1 VRAFAILRVG
11 VGLTICI
18 GALFVTAHKAD
29 TRLWLVL
36 VAAVWLP
43 LAIVLLILNFRTR
56 SRAVLLVGAV
66 SDLVMLAVAQA
77 LLHQGISFTSG
88 YPIIAAFAVYT
99 CPEVPTWTLGAL
111 TLALS
116 LSVQS
121 QLPKNQ
127 RFTPGQFGLFAALV
141 VGVLLIVER
150 ATTRSRGAE
159 RRFVQAKTRA
169 DVVLDAVG
177 SAVVVTDSAS
187 RVLTANPAADRV
199 LEGEH
204 PLQGQLCRDVLRLH
218 IGERRLDCRDGCQL
232 LALGRSEAAHTRAD
246 EFQQGDEAATD
257 HDFEAWRPGRD
268 GERQPLLVSASPLPT
283 VDGPDDEVVH
293 SIRDISRLKQADE
306 AKTLFLATASH
317 ELKTPLTVING
328 YAKTLTTRSLPPE
341 KQREA
346 LAAIRRRGE
355 ELARVVDRL
364 LLSSRIEAGRAE
376 VSRSEVDLIP
386 LVYERAAELGE
397 ATDRQFEVDLPDD
410 LPSVFGDP
418 SAVTTVVDHLL
429 DNAVKY
435 SPGGEPV
442 VVRGGREAGDTGN
455 VVLEITDA
463 GVGMDPETLR
473 HCFEK
478 FWQADASGTRR
489 FGGTGI
495 GLYIVRSLTEAMGGT
510 VSVRSELG
518 HGTTFSLR
526 LHAADASPAIPSPTP
541 VEPAAGQVRR
551 RSRLP
556 RLGRSTEAGP
566 EPVSREG

>member
-1 VRAFAILRVG
+1 
-11 VGLTICI
+11 
-18 GALFVTAHKAD
+18 
-29 TRLWLVL
+29 
-36 VAAVWLP
+36 
-43 LAIVLLILNFRTR
+43 
-56 SRAVLLVGAV
+56 
-66 SDLVMLAVAQA
+66 
-77 LLHQGISFTSG
+77 
-88 YPIIAAFAVYT
+88 
-99 CPEVPTWTLGAL
+99 
-111 TLALS
+111 
-116 LSVQS
+116 
-121 QLPKNQ
+121 
-127 RFTPGQFGLFAALV
+127 
-141 VGVLLIVER
+141 
-150 ATTRSRGAE
+150 
-159 RRFVQAKTRA
+159 
-169 DVVLDAVG
+169 
-177 SAVVVTDSAS
+177 
-187 RVLTANPAADRV
+187 VLTANPAADRV
-199 LEGEH
+199 LQGEH
-204 PLQGQLCRDVLRLH
+204 PLQGQLCQDVLRLH

-232 LALGRSEAAHTRAD
+232 LALGRSEAARTRSDNPQDDHAATD
-246 EFQQGDEAATD
+246 EDATTD

-268 GERQPLLVSASPLPT
+268 GERQPLLVSASPLPA

-328 YAKTLTTRSLPPE
+328 YAKTLTTRSLSPD

-346 LAAIRRRGE
+346 LVSIRRRGD

-410 LPSVFGDP
+410 LPPVHGDP
-418 SAVTTVVDHLL
+418 SALTTVVDHLL

-442 VVRGGREAGDTGN
+442 VVRASHEGKGSGGSGTSGD
-455 VVLEITDA
+455 VVLEVTDA
-463 GVGMDPETLR
+463 GVGMDPETVR

-510 VSVRSELG
+510 ITVRSELG
-518 HGTTFSLR
+518 RGTTFSLR
-526 LHAADASPAIPSPTP
+526 MHATDDGLAIPSPTP
-541 VEPAAGQVRR
+541 VEPTAGQVRR
-551 RSRLP
+551 RGRLS
-556 RLGRSTEAGP
+556 RLGRSAEPGAEA
-566 EPVSREG
+566 VSRDG